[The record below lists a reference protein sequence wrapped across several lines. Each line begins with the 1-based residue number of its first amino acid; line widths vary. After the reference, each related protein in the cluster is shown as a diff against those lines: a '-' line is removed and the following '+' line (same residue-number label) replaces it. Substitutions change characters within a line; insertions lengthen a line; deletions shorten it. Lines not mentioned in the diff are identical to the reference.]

1 MHRGLDNASR
11 AVETRERLAL
21 HTQATMEEEFVTLL
35 EAHKNSENLVAVGKF
50 AFNEETYE
58 NGDTLIS
65 LR

>member
-35 EAHKNSENLVAVGKF
+35 EAHKNLVAVGKF

>member
-11 AVETRERLAL
+11 AGETRERLAL

-35 EAHKNSENLVAVGKF
+35 EAHKNLVAVGKF